1 MQYYPAYLE
10 LRGHPCVV
18 IGGGAIA
25 ERKVATLLEAGARV
39 TVVSPALTAALAEL
53 ADTHE
58 IMHHARAYRHGDLA
72 GAWLAYAATGDEA
85 VHAAIAAEAA
95 EARVFLNVV
104 DRPRLCSFIV
114 PAIVRRDPVAIAVS
128 TGGASPALAKRLARE
143 LDATVGAEW
152 GLAARLLGALRVR
165 LRDRLAAD
173 SGMGARI
180 FGGLADAPLVA
191 ALRTGDVARVD
202 ALLTEHVGTPT
213 TMADLGV
220 AIGGAPAAPGR
231 GSR

>member
-18 IGGGAIA
+18 IGGGPIA
-25 ERKVATLLEAGARV
+25 ERKVTSLLDAGARV
-39 TVVSPALTAALAEL
+39 TVVSPALTPALAAL

-58 IMHHARAYRHGDLA
+58 IVHHGRPYRHGDLA

-152 GLAARLLGALRVR
+152 GLAARVLGALRVR

-173 SGMGARI
+173 AGAGARI

-202 ALLTEHVGTPT
+202 ALLTEHVGSPT
-213 TMADLGV
+213 SMADLGV
-220 AIGGAPAAPGR
+220 AIGGEPAAAAR

>member
-18 IGGGAIA
+18 IGGGPIA
-25 ERKVATLLEAGARV
+25 ERKVTTLLDAGARV
-39 TVVSPALTAALAEL
+39 TVVSPTLTAALTAL

-58 IMHHARAYRHGDLA
+58 IMHHGRAYRHGDLA
-72 GAWLAYAATGDEA
+72 GAWLAYAATGDET

-143 LDATVGAEW
+143 IDATVGAEW
-152 GLAARLLGALRVR
+152 GLAARVLGALRVR

-173 SGMGARI
+173 SSVGPRI

-191 ALRTGDVARVD
+191 ALRAGDVARVD

-220 AIGGAPAAPGR
+220 VIGGGPAIGAGGDR
-231 GSR
+231 

>member
-18 IGGGAIA
+18 IGGGPIA
-25 ERKVATLLEAGARV
+25 ERKVTTLLDAGARV
-39 TVVSPALTAALAEL
+39 TVVSPALTPALAALAE
-53 ADTHE
+53 THE
-58 IMHHARAYRHGDLA
+58 ILHHERPYRHGDLA

-85 VHAAIAAEAA
+85 VHAAVAAEAA

-143 LDATVGAEW
+143 LDATVGPEW
-152 GLAARLLGALRVR
+152 GLAARVLGALRVR

-173 SGMGARI
+173 AEAGARI

-191 ALRTGDVARVD
+191 ALRAGDVARVD
-202 ALLTEHVGTPT
+202 ALLTEHVGSPT
-213 TMADLGV
+213 TVADLGV
-220 AIGGAPAAPGR
+220 PIGGEPAAGR

>member
-1 MQYYPAYLE
+1 
-10 LRGHPCVV
+10 V
-18 IGGGAIA
+18 IGGGPIA
-25 ERKVATLLEAGARV
+25 ERKVTTLLDAAARV
-39 TVVSPALTAALAEL
+39 TVVSPALTAALAAL

-58 IMHHARAYRHGDLA
+58 IVHHGRPYRHGDLA

-85 VHAAIAAEAA
+85 VHAAVAAEAA

-143 LDATVGAEW
+143 LDATIGPEW
-152 GLAARLLGALRVR
+152 GLAARVLGALRVR

-173 SGMGARI
+173 AGAGARI

-191 ALRTGDVARVD
+191 ALRAGDVARVD
-202 ALLTEHVGTPT
+202 ALQTEHVGSPT

-220 AIGGAPAAPGR
+220 PIGGEPAAVR